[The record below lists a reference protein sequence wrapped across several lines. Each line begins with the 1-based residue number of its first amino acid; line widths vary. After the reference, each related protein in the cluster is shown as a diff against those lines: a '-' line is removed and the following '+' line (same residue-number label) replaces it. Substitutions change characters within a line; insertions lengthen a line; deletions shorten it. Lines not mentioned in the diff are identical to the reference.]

1 MTQSELDTKLKNFIA
16 EWNGRLLDIDG
27 IYGAQCFDLIQ
38 TWNYDLGGEW
48 IGGMYAYEIYNQK
61 APLYEKIP
69 NTPDAEVEAGDIVVW
84 KKEYN
89 GWAGHT
95 AVAKRKINI
104 NTFEAFSQNDPT
116 GAKCGL
122 KVYSYANVRGWL
134 RPKLAV
140 VENNMDSK
148 KAIQFDRVLNYLK
161 EKDYITD
168 NDSNHYLE
176 GEFLDLIKHLYEDY
190 KSNRE
195 RAGKWDNICLKAGIT
210 TDSNKVSVDQVY
222 EKLYK
227 AEVVSTQSEQLLNL
241 RKENEALS
249 KKLEESIKL
258 VEQKEALRAK
268 WYSLYETSKDN
279 FETCKQGNATLQKK
293 LTECQNKQD
302 FTVGELVVRLW
313 NKVRGIKI

>member
-1 MTQSELDTKLKNFIA
+1 MTLQEFVDKY
-16 EWNGRLLDIDG
+16 NGKKVDWDG
-27 IYGAQCFDLIQ
+27 NYGPQCFDLFQ
-38 TWNYDLGGEW
+38 Y
-48 IGGMYAYEIYNQK
+48 YNQEVVGGSFVGGSGAK
-61 APLYEKIP
+61 DIWNTYPKDLYEKIP
-69 NTPDAEVEAGDIVVW
+69 NTPEGVPQAGDVMIWGSGYGQYGHVAIV
-84 KKEYN
+84 
-89 GWAGHT
+89 T
-95 AVAKRKINI
+95 
-104 NTFEAFSQNDPT
+104 EADVMKFKALSQNDPIGRET
-116 GAKCGL
+116 HIREYTYDFVL
-122 KVYSYANVRGWL
+122 GWL

-161 EKDYITD
+161 EKGYIAD
-168 NDSNHYLE
+168 NDSNKYLD